1 MSTVRFSKWPHDD
14 SRIIVRKRDAYV
26 GCIQKQKN
34 GWVPSLDLSS
44 ALNGAGGARS
54 WARKNWQSALEGVRE
69 IREILSP
76 EPEPRSRRVKER
88 DRTMKRIVQ
97 QDPHGS
103 GIACVA
109 MLSGKSY
116 RTVRKEM
123 FPNGVISGTDT
134 GGLRKALAVYG
145 LERAHHLVPFRS
157 TKYEDLEDNAILK
170 VNPRRG
176 GAEGHWVVW
185 DVTRRRLLDPRDPPY
200 RRISACSYLRVR

>member
-1 MSTVRFSKWPHDD
+1 MTVRFSKRPHDD
-14 SRIIVRKRDAYV
+14 SRIIVRKRDTYV
-26 GCIQKQKN
+26 GCIRKQKN
-34 GWVPSLDLSS
+34 GWVPSLDLST
-44 ALNGAGGARS
+44 ALNGIDGPRS
-54 WARKNWQSALEGVRE
+54 RWRRNWRSELEAIRE

-76 EPEPRSRRVKER
+76 APEPRSRRVKEQ

-116 RTVRKEM
+116 RAVRKEM
-123 FPNGVISGTDT
+123 FPNGVVSDADT

-145 LERAHHLVPFRS
+145 LELAHHLVPFRS
-157 TKYEDLEDNAILK
+157 TKYEDLKDNAILK

-176 GAEGHWVVW
+176 GAEWHWVVW
-185 DVTRRRLLDPRDPPY
+185 GR
-200 RRISACSYLRVR
+200 